1 MENKQWSKEHI
12 DFLKEN
18 YKNLSIKELAEKLNR
33 TEYAIRW
40 KASYLQLTLPQIGY
54 TKEEDEFILAN
65 HKVITIQEIAEQL
78 GRTKASVNK
87 RIHKIIVKEMPT
99 FDKNEIAI
107 ESNIPFKNSV
117 AESYRNALAKLE
129 VGDSFVFDKKDYQ
142 IIRNQH
148 HLFFPKKFTSRSIDK
163 ETSRLWRIC

>member
-1 MENKQWSKEHI
+1 MENKHWSKEDI

-18 YKNLSIKELAEKLNR
+18 YKNQTIKELAEKLNR
-33 TEYAIRW
+33 SEYAIRW
-40 KASYLQLTLPQIGY
+40 KASYLQLTLPQIEY
-54 TKEEDEFILAN
+54 TKEEDEFIIAN

-87 RIHKIIVKEMPT
+87 RIHKIIVKDMPNY
-99 FDKNEIAI
+99 DKNEIVI
-107 ESNIPFKNSV
+107 ENNIPFKNSV
-117 AESYRNALAKLE
+117 AESYRIALSKME

-148 HLFFPKKFTSRSIDK
+148 HLFFPKKFTTKSIDK
-163 ETSRLWRIC
+163 ESSRLWRIC